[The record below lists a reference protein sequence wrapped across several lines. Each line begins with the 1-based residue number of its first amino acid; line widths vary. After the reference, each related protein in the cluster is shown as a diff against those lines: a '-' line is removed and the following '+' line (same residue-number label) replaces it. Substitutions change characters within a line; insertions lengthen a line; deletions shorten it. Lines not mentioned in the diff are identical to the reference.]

1 VEKTEA
7 RQIESDELLL
17 RVKACAICGTDIR
30 IWQGKKTKGVRTPS
44 ILGHEISGVVE
55 SAGEKVTEF
64 SPGDRI
70 VVAPVLPCR
79 RCYYCKNNQEN
90 ACMNR
95 RGLGY
100 EYDGGFA
107 ELMRIPAE
115 YIRSG
120 NVFRFSSNLSYE
132 EACLTEPLGCVFNGS
147 QRSGIKVNDTVVIM
161 GAGPIGIMHL
171 LLAKLKGAAN
181 VIVSEPHEHRRKLAR
196 ELGADL
202 TVDPNRENL
211 TEHVRKQS
219 AGLGANVVVLSVGV
233 SALVDT
239 ALSLCRKGGTVN
251 LFGGFP
257 KGEKATLDA
266 NLIHYEEI
274 WVTGTTA
281 CSRSHFEQ
289 SLNLLE
295 QGKLDLK
302 PLISHMFALGDF
314 ARALE
319 TAKSGKGIKVVITP

>member
-1 VEKTEA
+1 MPK
-7 RQIESDELLL
+7 IDSDELLL
-17 RVKACAICGTDIR
+17 RVRACAICGTDIR
-30 IWQGKKTKGVRTPS
+30 IWQGKKTKGVRSPS
-44 ILGHEISGVVE
+44 ILGHEISGIVE
-55 SAGEKVTEF
+55 SAGERVTEF
-64 SPGDRI
+64 APGDRV

-90 ACMNR
+90 ACLNR

-107 ELMRIPAE
+107 EYMRIPAE

-120 NVFRFSSNLSYE
+120 NVFGFSSNLSFE
-132 EACLTEPLGCVFNGS
+132 EACLAEPLGCVFNGS

-181 VIVSEPHEHRRKLAR
+181 VIVSEPHEHRRELAG
-196 ELGADL
+196 ELGADR
-202 TVDPNRENL
+202 TVDPKREDL
-211 TEHVRKQS
+211 TELVREQTT
-219 AGLGANVVVLSVGV
+219 GLGANVVVLSVGV
-233 SALVDT
+233 PELVDT

-257 KGEKATLDA
+257 KGEKATVDA

-295 QGKLDLK
+295 RGRLNLRS
-302 PLISHMFALGDF
+302 LISHTFTLNEF
-314 ARALE
+314 EEALE
-319 TAKSGKGIKVVITP
+319 TAKSGRGIKVVITP